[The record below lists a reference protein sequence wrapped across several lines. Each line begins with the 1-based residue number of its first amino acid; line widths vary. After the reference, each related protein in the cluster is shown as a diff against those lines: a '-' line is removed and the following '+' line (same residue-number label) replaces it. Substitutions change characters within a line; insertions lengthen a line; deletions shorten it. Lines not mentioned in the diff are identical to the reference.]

1 MFRAELERPE
11 PRTPRVAL
19 GPHDLLPVRAR
30 WLAAKD
36 ALLEVPGS
44 AAESASEGLQ
54 LRAAEVEEQVV
65 ARVPRDICVVL
76 DAQ

>member
-1 MFRAELERPE
+1 
-11 PRTPRVAL
+11 
-19 GPHDLLPVRAR
+19 
-30 WLAAKD
+30 LAAKD